1 MNSFFYWFC
10 SFFLIFIFPFNLHL
24 TLIFFKSNYFQS
36 IIEVIF
42 FLFGIT
48 LSLIMIK
55 FTKIPK
61 LIYIFFHECSHAF
74 FVLFYSGKV
83 KKFKVTKNF
92 GYIKTSKTNTVIRLA
107 PYLFPMSPFLIL
119 VLYYITLIY
128 SYYHKV
134 EIHIYYHYCF
144 YFSFSFLHYLTTH
157 YNVKLLFLES
167 SDLEKGK
174 TTLSLLLIINCY
186 YFLSLLL
193 FYTLFNKKAILKYI
207 YFL

>member
-1 MNSFFYWFC
+1 MNSFFYWFY

-24 TLIFFKSNYFQS
+24 TLVFFKSNYFHLIE
-36 IIEVIF
+36 III
-42 FLFGIT
+42 FLFGIAF
-48 LSLIMIK
+48 SLMMVK
-55 FTKIPK
+55 CTKIPK

-74 FVLFYSGKV
+74 FVLLYSGKV
-83 KKFKVTKNF
+83 KEFKVTRDF
-92 GYIKTSKTNTVIRLA
+92 GYIKTSKTNTIIRLA
-107 PYLFPMSPFLIL
+107 PYLFPMSPFLTL
-119 VLYYITLIY
+119 VLYYSILIY

-134 EIHIYYHYCF
+134 EINMYHHYCF
-144 YFSFSFLHYLTTH
+144 YFSFSFLYYLTTH

-167 SDLEKGK
+167 SDIEKEK
-174 TTLSLLLIINCY
+174 TTLSLLMIINCY